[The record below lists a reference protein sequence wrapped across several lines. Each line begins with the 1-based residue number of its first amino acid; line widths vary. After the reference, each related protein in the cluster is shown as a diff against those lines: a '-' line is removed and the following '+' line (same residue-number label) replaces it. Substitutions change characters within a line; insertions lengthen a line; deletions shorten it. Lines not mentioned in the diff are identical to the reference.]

1 MGTEGK
7 RPRNVTRGGVQF
19 VEVSVE
25 TSDEHRRRRRRRR
38 KRMRRKRKKRRC
50 RRRKRRRRRRR
61 GRRMRRRS
69 TLHVVPS
76 LHGLFSGK
84 GFSGLSRLVV
94 SLLRVDVDGGRAVD
108 CTVRLRA
115 PHKLGEEGEGRNKII
130 QLVVLSSTIHSTRVS
145 PFCYCPYTHT
155 ATLLPATCVVQHEV

>member
-1 MGTEGK
+1 MTTESK

-19 VEVSVE
+19 VEVSIETSDEHRRRRRRRKRRKRKIE

-38 KRMRRKRKKRRC
+38 KRRKRKKRKRKKRRC

-61 GRRMRRRS
+61 GRRRRRRS

-130 QLVVLSSTIHSTRVS
+130 Q
-145 PFCYCPYTHT
+145 
-155 ATLLPATCVVQHEV
+155 

>member
-25 TSDEHRRRRRRRR
+25 TSDEHRRRGRRRR
-38 KRMRRKRKKRRC
+38 KRKRRKRKKRKRKKRRC

-61 GRRMRRRS
+61 GRRRRRRS

-130 QLVVLSSTIHSTRVS
+130 Q
-145 PFCYCPYTHT
+145 
-155 ATLLPATCVVQHEV
+155 